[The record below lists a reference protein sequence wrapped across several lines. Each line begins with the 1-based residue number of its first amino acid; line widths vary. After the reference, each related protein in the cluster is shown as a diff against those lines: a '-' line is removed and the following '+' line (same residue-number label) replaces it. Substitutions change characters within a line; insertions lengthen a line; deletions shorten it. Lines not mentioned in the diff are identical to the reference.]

1 MPACA
6 KCQTAYAVGQRFCGN
21 CGTPL
26 DGSVDVSKLIDD
38 RLAARLKDQ
47 KLVEIETAQAVVARI
62 GEWTKLFG
70 FFIAFPLGILVIVL
84 TVLGFRQ
91 YSDLVQTV
99 KTSKED
105 LSKQLNDIKSEF
117 AAAAASGKTARLE
130 GEQLNR
136 DIGEIRKVLDLS
148 QAARIR
154 NELEQ
159 LSARVSGIESRFK
172 ISGSG
177 MPGALERS
185 LTASLAGFADY
196 MEAIGFNAKQ
206 ARATVTFEKQTDQGT
221 SLNSYYDPSRARVV
235 VDARLNKNLETDPS
249 LVLWPYAQ
257 HLMVL
262 ENKIAIGP
270 GDNAGAALGNGVP
283 DYFVASYLNEPRLG
297 LGFPGVAKGYLRNAD
312 NQRKFDPAT
321 VTEPHD
327 LGEIWAGVF
336 WTVRKTAGQRAA
348 DRLVYTFWKSLRQAD
363 FAEGTGAAAARRLIE
378 AAKSLEDG
386 KYATVVRETLQARNL
401 KF

>member
-6 KCQTAYAVGQRFCGN
+6 RCQTTYAVGQRFCGN

-26 DGSVDVSKLIDD
+26 DGSADVSRLIDD

-117 AAAAASGKTARLE
+117 AAAAESGKTARLE
-130 GEQLNR
+130 GDQLNR

-159 LSARVSGIESRFK
+159 LSARVSGIENRFK

-177 MPGALERS
+177 VPGALERS

-206 ARATVTFEKQTDQGT
+206 ARATVTFEKPTDQGT
-221 SLNSYYDPSRARVV
+221 TINSYYDPSGARVV
-235 VDARLNKNLETDPS
+235 VDARLKNLERDPS
-249 LVLWPYAQ
+249 TVLWPYAQ

-262 ENKIAIGP
+262 ENKTAIGL
-270 GDNAGAALGNGVP
+270 GDKTGAALGNGVP
-283 DYFVASYLNEPRLG
+283 DYFVASYLNEPRIG
-297 LGFPGVAKGYLRNAD
+297 LGYPGVSKGYLRNAD

-336 WTVRKTAGQRAA
+336 WTVRKTAGQRTA
-348 DRLVYTFWKSLRQAD
+348 DRLVYTFWKSLRQSD
-363 FAEGTGAAAARRLIE
+363 FAESTGAAAASRLIE
-378 AAKSLEDG
+378 AAKSMEDG